1 MGKEIILGGTDL
13 LANPEKGLS
22 SFWSRRLE
30 GKEFVC
36 QFWRNKLPCF
46 GEGHIAE
53 ISGHL

>member
-1 MGKEIILGGTDL
+1 MDREIILGGPDL
-13 LANPEKGLS
+13 LGNLEKGLG

-36 QFWRNKLPCF
+36 QFWRDKLPCF

>member
-1 MGKEIILGGTDL
+1 MDREIILGGPDL
-13 LANPEKGLS
+13 LGNLEKGLG

-36 QFWRNKLPCF
+36 QFWRDKLPGF
-46 GEGHIAE
+46 GEGQIAE

>member
-1 MGKEIILGGTDL
+1 MGKEIILGGTYL
-13 LANPEKGLS
+13 LANPEKGLG

>member
-1 MGKEIILGGTDL
+1 MDREIILGGPDL
-13 LANPEKGLS
+13 LENLEKGLG

-36 QFWRNKLPCF
+36 QFWRDKLPCF